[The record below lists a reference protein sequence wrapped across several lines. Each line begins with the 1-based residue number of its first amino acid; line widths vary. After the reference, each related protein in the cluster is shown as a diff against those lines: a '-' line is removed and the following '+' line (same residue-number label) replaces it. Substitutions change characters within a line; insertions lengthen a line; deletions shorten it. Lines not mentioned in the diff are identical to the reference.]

1 MSESRFKE
9 LANTEAGSGGN
20 HVAGGQRSGIRD
32 RPRQLAGRSGER
44 NAEICCSQKQS
55 VDATWVYAP
64 DFEEEVQAATSVT
77 ASRIIL
83 SMTATKVD
91 VKEQH
96 YSLNVGW
103 RNMTAKYGKHNTNK
117 CWGKIKNI
125 LMGEMVVDVLTTF
138 VSENH
143 GYVVVHRGIGFP
155 SSGSVAASIVIERV
169 RTAHFNTRT
178 TPRIKPMWF
187 DGEMTGKRN
196 SCRGMRWSHQTR
208 VEDQT
213 ANMLTT

>member
-1 MSESRFKE
+1 MAAITLQEARDQASEIVHASWLDAAAKGTPKS
-9 LANTEAGSGGN
+9 AA
-20 HVAGGQRSGIRD
+20 VRS
-32 RPRQLAGRSGER
+32 
-44 NAEICCSQKQS
+44 S
-55 VDATWVYAP
+55 VDATWVNAL

-103 RNMTAKYGKHNTNK
+103 RNMTAKYGKHETNK

-125 LMGEMVVDVLTTF
+125 LMGEIVVDVPTTF

-155 SSGSVAASIVIERV
+155 SSGSVAASTVIERV

-208 VEDQT
+208 MEIKQQT
-213 ANMLTT
+213 C